1 MVKLSGSNEESIIF
15 LLQNTY
21 KYTANQHQHH
31 RHEMKSSENWKFNCQ
46 KSLVDKWGIQCQRA
60 KNSMETFLSPHQFT
74 TQHFIVFLS
83 LKKNIRDIT
92 LRAIASLPT
101 HTKKEEEDF

>member
-1 MVKLSGSNEESIIF
+1 
-15 LLQNTY
+15 
-21 KYTANQHQHH
+21 
-31 RHEMKSSENWKFNCQ
+31 
-46 KSLVDKWGIQCQRA
+46 
-60 KNSMETFLSPHQFT
+60 METFLSPHQFT